1 MDAEAEKRKGFTL
14 AIEGEPIHLPLVYG
28 FQKIGG
34 VRTFHNTTSSRS
46 ILAVQSGFERF
57 RFNLTGE
64 TATAST
70 NVYLWVQ
77 QALCFGGIDS
87 VIDVEVDGMSWDA
100 KDFSHLMDFSL
111 NGNVANATGTAN
123 GIPATNAFPNI
134 AYMTGVFALNRDDP
148 NYNGVPE
155 VAAYVRGNRVHS
167 VVRTGDV
174 YSLSATKAFSNNPS
188 LVLLDYLI
196 REKTLGGCGYDVSE
210 VNLQSFYDAAVI
222 CDTVVAEDVKVV
234 GRVNGVKPV
243 EEGAT
248 PAEVFR
254 DIRLYECNLTIDT
267 NETRRDNIE
276 KILDTMAQSEL
287 VWSEGRYKLVLD
299 YPVSESAQNALITR
313 SYTDDD
319 IVNSSISITWAG
331 VQDKFNRSTVKF
343 LNEEQ
348 DYATD
353 SVSFPPYGSTQ
364 HQSYLTDDN
373 GVENEIQYFLHGATH
388 RRNALA
394 KAEELVR
401 NSRISKII
409 DLELD
414 RNALVHE
421 QGDLIR
427 VSSESCGIENEVY
440 RIEEIAI
447 TPNLTVKINAV
458 RFDYQTLAYN
468 VTDATIT
475 NPKVLLPSGIPN
487 VVGLAWNSGSRVGE
501 LSNGWLSWD
510 VPEDETIRRFIIWYR
525 ETSGQWITLGE
536 TIANYFDIPAELNS
550 GTDYYFLVRSE
561 NNTGRL
567 SDGSI
572 ILLDSLPS
580 VIPLTGA
587 TATAGINSVRLTW
600 TDPNAQLALRY
611 DIYQGASNVRASA
624 VRVSSTTTNTVV
636 ISPLATAN
644 YYFWV
649 DVIGLDGAVG
659 SMTTPV
665 FVSALTLGVRSGDIP
680 DGTIGWSNLALGV
693 QEVIDGIG
701 NQSVIDAAEFA
712 LMAANSAIEA
722 ETSRAAAGVF
732 SSDAAAAATD
742 AEDAAAAAQSSKEVV
757 ARLTGGSE
765 VSNAIF
771 TNGLTGF
778 VEGNAGGSTSSVSA
792 TGGRYAGYWQYNTG
806 VSLLGSAPF
815 LRHTLTGRAAQVE
828 AIEFDIEVELL
839 TGAWGS
845 AQMRATW
852 LGTPTTTASV
862 IAASNL
868 TTSTGVI
875 QRFTGV
881 LLRPATADLTGSN
894 DVQIAW
900 IANDPALTPA
910 AHTARIHR
918 FNYNVLSRSASALV
932 QQRAIADINGNLQS
946 SVFLQAKAG
955 TGGAELE
962 LASYS
967 AGGVDVGVA
976 RISADSILLDG
987 SVVAE
992 HILAGALDADVI
1004 GTGRLNA
1011 RHLEITENLFIDS
1024 VDAGFSMGKAS
1035 AVDFDVDGLYMGR
1048 TATALGSAGFGF
1060 LMGKIGAGG
1069 ERQYIQHTT
1078 ADGLSIV
1085 NAQYGLFTDI
1095 SSNETEIT
1103 TSQTFVLPVGT
1114 QQVSFTAIGGGGGGN
1129 GATAGG
1135 AGGNTV
1141 VTLWDGAVSTGI
1153 SWTANGGLGGG
1164 AATGSGES
1172 SILGVGGTPSR
1183 DHPRT
1188 SGGTWQRTRGGNAS
1202 GFGAGGGG
1210 GTGGRAAIALVV
1222 SSFDVSAYANPR
1234 LVITVGAGGTAGGGA
1249 SGFYE
1254 FDPGP
1259 SGGGSG
1265 SPGQIKVSSSSTQ
1278 IVPAGVIPL
1287 YPTATGTFTKAASAT
1302 GATVFPDLGIG
1313 MWVLTENTGNLLSL
1327 NSVEIDTFGSTL
1339 NLTSAYSA
1347 CFVANKR
1354 PVILVGNASARTIRY
1369 AFYKMK
1375 V

>member
-28 FQKIGG
+28 FQKIAG
-34 VRTFHNTTSSRS
+34 VRTFHNTTASRS

-57 RFNLTGE
+57 RFNLTGDN
-64 TATAST
+64 ATAST

-77 QALCFGGIDS
+77 QAMCFGGIDS
-87 VIDVEVDGMSWDA
+87 VIDVEVDGMSWES

-123 GIPATNAFPNI
+123 GIPATNAFPNV
-134 AYMTGVFALNRDDP
+134 AYMTGVFGLNRDDP

-155 VAAYVRGNRVHS
+155 VSAYVRGNRVHS

-210 VNLQSFYDAAVI
+210 VNLQSFYDAAAI
-222 CDTVVAEDVKVV
+222 CDTVVASDVQVV
-234 GRVNGVKPV
+234 GRINGVKPV
-243 EEGAT
+243 EEGAEF
-248 PAEVFR
+248 AEVFR

-299 YPVSESAQNALITR
+299 YPASETAQNALITR

-319 IVNSSISITWAG
+319 IVNSSITVTWAG
-331 VQDKFNRSTVKF
+331 VQDKFNRATVKF

-348 DYATD
+348 DFATD

-364 HQSYLTDDN
+364 HQSYLADDN
-373 GVENEIQYFLHGATH
+373 GVENEVQYFLHGATH
-388 RRNALA
+388 RRSAIA
-394 KAEELVR
+394 KAEEMVR
-401 NSRISKII
+401 NSRISKTI
-409 DLELD
+409 DIELN

-427 VSSESCGIENEVY
+427 VSSESCGIDNEVY
-440 RIEEIAI
+440 RIEEIVI
-447 TPNLTVKINAV
+447 TPNLTVKISAV
-458 RFDYQTLAYN
+458 RFDYETLAYN
-468 VTDATIT
+468 VSDTTIT
-475 NPKVLLPSGIPN
+475 NPKTILPSGIPN
-487 VVGLAWNSGSRVGE
+487 VAGLAWNSGSRVGE

-510 VPEDETIRRFIIWYR
+510 VPEDETIRRFVIWYR

-580 VIPLTGA
+580 VVPLTGA

-600 TDPNAQLALRY
+600 TDPNPQLAVRY
-611 DIYQGASNVRASA
+611 DIFQGSSNVRASA
-624 VRVSSTTTNTVV
+624 VRVASTTSNSVV
-636 ISPLATAN
+636 VAPLEIAN

-649 DVIGLDGAVG
+649 DVIGLDAAVG

-665 FVSALTLGVRSGDIP
+665 FVSALTLGVQSNDIP
-680 DGTIGWSNLALGV
+680 EGAIGWTNLAQGV
-693 QEVIDGIG
+693 QDVIDGIG

-712 LMAANSAIEA
+712 SEAANSAVEA

-765 VSNAIF
+765 VANAIF
-771 TNGLTGF
+771 TNGLSGF
-778 VEGNAGGSTSSVSA
+778 VEGNAGGSSSSVSA

-806 VSLLGSAPF
+806 ASLSGSAPF

-852 LGTPTTTASV
+852 LGSPTTTSTV
-862 IAASNL
+862 LAASNL
-868 TTSTGVI
+868 SSATGVI

-881 LLRPATADLTGSN
+881 LLRPANAALAGSN
-894 DVQIAW
+894 DVQVAW

-918 FNYNVLSRSASALV
+918 FNYNVLSASASALV

-967 AGGVDVGVA
+967 ADGVDVGVA

-987 SVVAE
+987 TVTAEKLNVDWLNAGRISAEYLDVNTLLTIGEFAGLRYGKVAATSDE
-992 HILAGALDADVI
+992 LDGIYFGRDTTEFGFAASRTSDNRRQ
-1004 GTGRLNA
+1004 GFKLTSSTGLQFFNA
-1011 RHLEITENLFIDS
+1011 RHFVSGQTPPLAITRTTNL
-1024 VDAGFSMGKAS
+1024 
-1035 AVDFDVDGLYMGR
+1035 GR
-1048 TATALGSAGFGF
+1048 TALPAGTSTVKFTLTGGGAAGACVQAIFNGANTRFGQQGNPTVARLYDGSTLVAT
-1060 LMGKIGAGG
+1060 
-1069 ERQYIQHTT
+1069 YT
-1078 ADGLSIV
+1078 ADG
-1085 NAQYGLFTDI
+1085 AP
-1095 SSNETEIT
+1095 
-1103 TSQTFVLPVGT
+1103 QTPGNL
-1114 QQVSFTAIGGGGGGN
+1114 VSP
-1129 GATAGG
+1129 GATAGQLSTLDGLSTGPG
-1135 AGGNTV
+1135 AGGAGT
-1141 VTLWDGAVSTGI
+1141 SS
-1153 SWTANGGLGGG
+1153 SWTSPFQGGSTQTRFSQGGAAGLTVTTTEIDVSGLANPQIEIDVGLGGVN
-1164 AATGSGES
+1164 T
-1172 SILGVGGTPSR
+1172 
-1183 DHPRT
+1183 D
-1188 SGGTWQRTRGGNAS
+1188 
-1202 GFGAGGGG
+1202 
-1210 GTGGRAAIALVV
+1210 
-1222 SSFDVSAYANPR
+1222 
-1234 LVITVGAGGTAGGGA
+1234 
-1249 SGFYE
+1249 
-1254 FDPGP
+1254 
-1259 SGGGSG
+1259 
-1265 SPGQIKVSSSSTQ
+1265 
-1278 IVPAGVIPL
+1278 VPAGYSVGFPGVNGRASYTTRIASDIPADVV
-1287 YPTATGTFTKAASAT
+1287 PVVPSFVGSFTKAANAT
-1302 GATVFPDLGIG
+1302 GGTVFPNLGPGI
-1313 MWVLTENTGNLLSL
+1313 WVLNGNGLSL
-1327 NSVEIDTFGSTL
+1327 SIGTVEVADLSTHFIS
-1339 NLTSAYSA
+1339 NETTAT
-1347 CFVANKR
+1347 FVASKR
-1354 PVILVGNASARTIRY
+1354 PIITTGVATARTINY
-1369 AFYKMK
+1369 LFYSMTQWG
-1375 V
+1375 